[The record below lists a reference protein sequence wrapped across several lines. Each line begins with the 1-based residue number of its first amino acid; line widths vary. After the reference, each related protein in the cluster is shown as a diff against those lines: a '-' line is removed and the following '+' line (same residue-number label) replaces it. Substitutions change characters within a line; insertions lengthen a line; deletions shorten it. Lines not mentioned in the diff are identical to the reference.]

1 MTRCTFCHTPA
12 WVFCDPGDTP
22 VISEA
27 TDIVV
32 LPARP
37 VRRWCVACRLIGK

>member
-1 MTRCTFCHTPA
+1 MTTCTFCPSP

-22 VISEA
+22 VISEV

-37 VRRWCVACRLIGK
+37 VRRWCLACWRVGR